1 MTFPRNVL
9 GHHPIMYLEFFGFER
24 EPFNITPDSSFLFAS
39 ERHRAALASLEYGIS
54 HRKGFIAL
62 TGDIGSGK
70 TTLCRALL
78 KRLNPE
84 TTRIAL
90 ILNPELNA
98 LELLQAINAEYGL
111 PHDSTSKRELLQIL
125 NTFVLQQFER
135 DHNCVLV
142 IDESQRLSPDAL
154 EQVRLLSNLET
165 ETTKLIQI
173 ALVGQPELDDL
184 LHLPQLEQLNQRITV
199 RYHMGPLTESEMA
212 EYIDHRIALAKPVHR
227 VHVEKAALKLLYR
240 HTAGVPRKINV
251 VCDRALL
258 MAFVEESFTVTADI
272 ARKAIDEVAG
282 TRPRKPAA
290 RAPVA
295 ASAPQQQ
302 FIPKGDE
309 QLAELHGEKQ
319 AKPTTA
325 AFQKPPQI
333 GNILAIL
340 LAILFLAG
348 IGFIAYDLSRETKKQ
363 SVVAEARSTPV
374 AVPTVVAQL
383 PEPTA
388 VPTVVPT
395 AVPTPEPTV
404 EPTAVP
410 SPTPEPTPAPSP
422 EPTSTPVPT
431 SAPTPEPTPLPTLAP
446 TPAPTVTPSPIP
458 TVQAFEE
465 WQYDQDG
472 IFRVS
477 ASGAHY
483 SASILTWLALQ
494 LNQRLDAAQITAL
507 RQLPEEQLATLS
519 LTNGTPPFFLQS
531 LELPPMLG
539 TSGLE
544 FPILAQMDRR
554 STLFSPWV
562 VILSVEEGTI
572 TLADPA
578 RGKTVLSQLA
588 VEDDLVT
595 LRVLFTDTEQLLGL
609 KVGDS
614 GTRVE
619 ALSRRLNRP
628 VVSVF
633 DGNLQGILIQYQE
646 FQRLQPNGLVDA
658 ATAWRLYRNPLTASA
673 AEVSP

>member
-1 MTFPRNVL
+1 
-9 GHHPIMYLEFFGFER
+9 MYLDFFGFER

-125 NTFVLQQFER
+125 NTFVLQQFEH

-227 VHVEKAALKLLYR
+227 VHIDKAALKLLYR
-240 HTAGVPRKINV
+240 HTSGVPRKINV

-282 TRPRKPAA
+282 TRPRKPVA
-290 RAPVA
+290 RAM

-302 FIPKGDE
+302 FIPKSDE
-309 QLAELHGEKQ
+309 HLAELHGDKH
-319 AKPTTA
+319 AKPAAA
-325 AFQKPPQI
+325 AFQKPPQF

-340 LAILFLAG
+340 LAVLFLAG

-363 SVVAEARSTPV
+363 RVVAEVSPTSIAF
-374 AVPTVVAQL
+374 PTVVAQL

-388 VPTVVPT
+388 VPTVIPT
-395 AVPTPEPTV
+395 AVPTPEPAV
-404 EPTAVP
+404 EPTVVP
-410 SPTPEPTPAPSP
+410 TATPEATPVPSP
-422 EPTSTPVPT
+422 EPTSTPVP
-431 SAPTPEPTPLPTLAP
+431 SPEPTPEPTPSPS
-446 TPAPTVTPSPIP
+446 PAPSPTQTPSPTPMP
-458 TVQAFEE
+458 TAVQTPTLVEE
-465 WQYDQDG
+465 WQYDADG

-477 ASGAHY
+477 ISGAHY
-483 SASILTWLALQ
+483 SSSILTWLALE
-494 LNQRLDAAQITAL
+494 LNQRLDASQITAL
-507 RQLPEEQLATLS
+507 RQLPAEQLATLS

-531 LELPPMLG
+531 MELPPMLG
-539 TSGLE
+539 TPGLE

-562 VILSVEEGTI
+562 VILSVEAGTI

-578 RGKTVLSQLA
+578 RGKTVLSQVA
-588 VEDDLVT
+588 VEDDLVG
-595 LRVLFTDTEQLLGL
+595 LRVLFTDTEQMLGL
-609 KVGDS
+609 KSGDS
-614 GTRVE
+614 GPRVE

-628 VVSVF
+628 AGSVF

-646 FQRLQPNGLVDA
+646 SQGLQPNGLVDA
-658 ATAWRLYRNPLTASA
+658 ATAWRLYRNPLSASA